1 MPVNYCKDGCMELMA
16 KQSIIQTV
24 SAYGTRLF
32 GFIRSRVNSDEDAED
47 ILQEVWYQ
55 LSNRGEVETLESV
68 SGWLY
73 RVAKNKII
81 DRSRKKKDELL
92 EDFGTEDEEGAFQL
106 PDYLLAT
113 FNDPSSESLRKLF
126 WEELTNALNELPEKQ
141 RNVFVWNEL
150 EEMTLQQIADQE
162 QENIKTIISR
172 KRYAVQHLRKRLEDL
187 YNEFLND

>member
-47 ILQEVWYQ
+47 ILQEVWFQ

-92 EDFGTEDEEGAFQL
+92 EDFGTEDEDGLFQL

-126 WEELTNALNELPEKQ
+126 WEELTHALNELPEKQ

-150 EEMTLQQIADQE
+150 EEMTLQQIADKE

>member
-1 MPVNYCKDGCMELMA
+1 MELMA

-24 SAYGTRLF
+24 TEYGTRLF
-32 GFIRSRVNSDEDAED
+32 GFIRSRVNTDEDAED
-47 ILQEVWYQ
+47 ILQDVWFQ
-55 LSNRGEVETLESV
+55 LSTRGETETLESI

-81 DRSRKKKDELL
+81 DRSRKKREDLL
-92 EDFGTEDEEGAFQL
+92 EDYGTEDEDGELQL
-106 PDYLLAT
+106 PEYLLST
-113 FNDPSSESLRKLF
+113 FTDPSSDSLRKLF
-126 WEELTNALNELPEKQ
+126 WEEFTNALDELPAKQ

-150 EEMTLQQIADQE
+150 EELTLQQIADKE

-172 KRYAVQHLRKRLEDL
+172 KRYAVQHLRSRLEDL

>member
-1 MPVNYCKDGCMELMA
+1 MPVNYYKDGCMELMA

-47 ILQEVWYQ
+47 ILQEVWFQ

-92 EDFGTEDEEGAFQL
+92 EDFGTEDEEGSFQL

-126 WEELTNALNELPEKQ
+126 WEELTNALNELPQKQ

-150 EEMTLQQIADQE
+150 EEMTLQQIADKE

>member
-1 MPVNYCKDGCMELMA
+1 MELMA

-47 ILQEVWYQ
+47 ILQEVWFQ

-106 PDYLLAT
+106 PEYLLAT

-126 WEELTNALNELPEKQ
+126 WEELTNALNELPQKQ

-150 EEMTLQQIADQE
+150 EEMTLQQIADKE

-172 KRYAVQHLRKRLEDL
+172 KRYAVQHLRKRLEEL

>member
-47 ILQEVWYQ
+47 ILQEVWFQ

>member
-1 MPVNYCKDGCMELMA
+1 MELMA
-16 KQSIIQTV
+16 KQTIIHTV
-24 SAYGTRLF
+24 KEYGNRLF
-32 GFIRSRVNSDEDAED
+32 GFIRSRVNNDEDAED

-55 LSNRGEVETLESV
+55 LSSRNETETLESI

-81 DRSRKKKDELL
+81 DRSRKKKDGLL
-92 EDFGTEDEEGAFQL
+92 EDLSVADEDGELHL

-113 FNDPSSESLRKLF
+113 FGDPAADELRKLF
-126 WEELTNALNELPEKQ
+126 WEALTGALNELPEKQ

-150 EEMTLQQIADQE
+150 EEMTLQQIADKE

-187 YNEFLND
+187 YTEFFND

>member
-32 GFIRSRVNSDEDAED
+32 GFIRSRVSSDEDAED
-47 ILQEVWYQ
+47 ILQEVWFQ

-126 WEELTNALNELPEKQ
+126 WEELTNALNELPQKQ

-150 EEMTLQQIADQE
+150 EEMTLQQIADKE

-172 KRYAVQHLRKRLEDL
+172 KRYAVQHLRKRLEEL

>member
-47 ILQEVWYQ
+47 ILQEVWFQ

-92 EDFGTEDEEGAFQL
+92 EDFGTEDEDGLFQL

-150 EEMTLQQIADQE
+150 EEMTLQQIADKE

-172 KRYAVQHLRKRLEDL
+172 KRYAVQHLRKRLEEL

>member
-32 GFIRSRVNSDEDAED
+32 GFIRSRVSSDEDAED

-81 DRSRKKKDELL
+81 DRSRKKRDELL

-106 PDYLLAT
+106 PEYLLAT

-126 WEELTNALNELPEKQ
+126 WEELTLALNELPEKQ

-150 EEMTLQQIADQE
+150 EEMTLQQIADHE

-172 KRYAVQHLRKRLEDL
+172 KRYAVQHLRKRLEEL